1 MGGTMLGAAQPGA
14 MQKTPAMQAGGG
26 GMSEAVTHMA
36 EPQQM
41 GGMQQRSD
49 QQMDTGLAQPSM
61 LQQAQPGQAVG
72 GVPGAK
78 GPDQPMDPALNQA
91 QLQGVGNAAP
101 AAPQGPVDA
110 SFAAQ
115 AKAQGMQLPGQQP
128 GVAQSGAAYPGGP
141 AAANGYGQGTPSGTP
156 GAPNSAQG
164 PTINN
169 EQTGN
174 FNTNYIDPAKSAVH
188 EIAGGPAYDAQVRD
202 AYYNEQ
208 KAMLDPQWQQRQSDT
223 ENQLANMGL
232 SRGSPAW
239 EREKARLDQSQ
250 QQAYGSAQNQAIMAG
265 GAEST
270 RLQNA
275 EIARGNFANQAG
287 QQDYQNQVTS
297 QQAQNAGN
305 TAQQQAAQGWQGFRT
320 SEKNATTGAN
330 AQVAAAGMNASAAQA
345 NAQASQATARELGQ
359 MQYQAQQR
367 QMENAERQAVFDRA
381 LTLEHDPVKLQN
393 EQMAGMYPT
402 GNPQFSN
409 YQGGSIPGANQANYA
424 EQINQGNSQAN
435 AGLGTTIQAGMSL
448 GGRLLNQPQ
457 GQFNP
462 YLNTGESVSGGYG

>member
-49 QQMDTGLAQPSM
+49 QQMDTGLAQPM
-61 LQQAQPGQAVG
+61 TNQAAATAPAQP
-72 GVPGAK
+72 
-78 GPDQPMDPALNQA
+78 
-91 QLQGVGNAAP
+91 AAP

-275 EIARGNFANQAG
+275 EIARGNFANLAG

-381 LTLEHDPVKLQN
+381 LKLQN